1 MIQLRDIFKA
11 PLDAAYLSL
20 QESNNRAQRDMVAK
34 HFHVA
39 SANEPAIAKKYDI
52 PLQTLRPLEN
62 VFQFNNK
69 NGIRQELKG
78 PTIAFE
84 HVTNMN
90 VKDLMI
96 DFDVSISEMRRRSD
110 GELVVNA
117 ALNKGKD
124 GDALNSGGFHFN
136 IVYKNEVPSGVARL
150 QGVFADVLDGQ
161 YMLIKDSED
170 ISLQTQA
177 EERLQTELLIQKLSK
192 SILYIQRFVS
202 HTTSETDSLSALS
215 TLVDIVDRVKL
226 FTKNADGIYPRQ
238 IHDMLMRLPRFASIE
253 QHFGRVHHGSPGMD
267 YGIIFRSQEVDSD
280 SYTTDQMYT
289 RKSSGDWD
297 IPTNLTLATDTKLLI
312 PVSLLVPTVSP

>member
-34 HFHVA
+34 HFHLA
-39 SANEPAIAKKYDI
+39 SANDPAIAKTYDI

-62 VFQFNNK
+62 VFQFKNK
-69 NGIRQELKG
+69 NGIRQEIQG
-78 PTIAFE
+78 PTISFE

-90 VKDLMI
+90 VKELMI

-136 IVYKNEVPSGVARL
+136 IVYKNEVPRGVARL
-150 QGVFADVLDGQ
+150 QDVFADVLDGQ

-170 ISLQTQA
+170 IGLETQS
-177 EERLQTELLIQKLSK
+177 ENRLQTELSIQKMAK
-192 SILYIQRFVS
+192 SILYMQRFVS
-202 HTTSETDSLSALS
+202 SKPSDTESLSVLS
-215 TLVDIVDRVKL
+215 TLVDIVDRVKS
-226 FTKNADGIYPRQ
+226 FTKNVDGRYPRQ
-238 IHDMLMRLPRFASIE
+238 IHDMLMRLPRFESIQ
-253 QHFGRVHHGSPGMD
+253 QHFGRVDHSSTGMD
-267 YGIIFRSQEVDSD
+267 YGIIFRSVEVPSD
-280 SYTTDQMYT
+280 SYTIDQMYT
-289 RKSSGDWD
+289 RKSDGDWD
-297 IPTNLTLATDTKLLI
+297 LPTEFVLEDDTILLTL
-312 PVSLLVPTVSP
+312 LVVGS